1 MVFTTSY
8 LFLLALLC
16 FGNLFSIVNKQA
28 KLVIIFYTCSRQMT
42 SWLNIRKVAVE
53 TNLKQLWVKLTQ
65 GDKQMPRE
73 QSVDVCL
80 VTVPD
85 CCDRGAKSVSWFLCC
100 RLPRRLDRDVTHR
113 LLTSRHSTSQPH
125 RLTARL
131 RLPVV
136 YESIASF
143 YLSLSNRRF
152 LFPATDMDAIT
163 FTALNSS
170 VVLLLFRRHDYESN
184 NPQIIVLICFWTVQE
199 RWAKVSKGKT

>member
-1 MVFTTSY
+1 
-8 LFLLALLC
+8 
-16 FGNLFSIVNKQA
+16 
-28 KLVIIFYTCSRQMT
+28 MT
-42 SWLNIRKVAVE
+42 SWLNIRKVVVE
-53 TNLKQLWVKLTQ
+53 TYPKQLRVKLTQ
-65 GDKQMPRE
+65 SDKQMPRE

-85 CCDRGAKSVSWFLCC
+85 CCGGGAKSVSWYLCC

-131 RLPVV
+131 CLPVV

-143 YLSLSNRRF
+143 YRSLSNRRF
-152 LFPATDMDAIT
+152 LFPATEMDAIN

-170 VVLLLFRRHDYESN
+170 VVLLLFRSWGQQPAN
-184 NPQIIVLICFWTVQE
+184 NRFYLFLNGS
-199 RWAKVSKGKT
+199 RALS

>member
-8 LFLLALLC
+8 LFLWLCLLC

-28 KLVIIFYTCSRQMT
+28 KLVIIFYTSSRQMT
-42 SWLNIRKVAVE
+42 YWLNIRKVVVE
-53 TNLKQLWVKLTQ
+53 TFPKQLWVKLTQ
-65 GDKQMPRE
+65 DDKQLPRE
-73 QSVDVCL
+73 QLVVVCL

-85 CCDRGAKSVSWFLCC
+85 CCDGGAKSVSWHLCC

-143 YLSLSNRRF
+143 YRFLSNRRF
-152 LFPATDMDAIT
+152 LFPATEMDAIT

-184 NPQIIVLICFWTVQE
+184 NPQIIV
-199 RWAKVSKGKT
+199 